1 MPQAHIRSDPSLL
14 PIERPCCP
22 KCHARM
28 TLARIGS
35 GSNGSDVWIFQGSKR
50 EQVHKIRAENLI
62 ESTKAQWHNGR
73 LASPT

>member
-35 GSNGSDVWIFQGSKR
+35 GPNGSDVWIFQGSKR
-50 EQVHKIRAENLI
+50 KQVHKIRAENLI

>member
-35 GSNGSDVWIFQGSKR
+35 GPNGSDVWIFQGSKR
-50 EQVHKIRAENLI
+50 EQVHKILAEDLI

>member
-1 MPQAHIRSDPSLL
+1 MPQAHIRSDPSPL

-35 GSNGSDVWIFQGSKR
+35 GPNGSDVWIFQGSKR
-50 EQVHKIRAENLI
+50 EQVHKILAEDLI

>member
-1 MPQAHIRSDPSLL
+1 
-14 PIERPCCP
+14 
-22 KCHARM
+22 M

-35 GSNGSDVWIFQGSKR
+35 GPNGSDVWIFQGSKR
-50 EQVHKIRAENLI
+50 EQVHKILAEDLI